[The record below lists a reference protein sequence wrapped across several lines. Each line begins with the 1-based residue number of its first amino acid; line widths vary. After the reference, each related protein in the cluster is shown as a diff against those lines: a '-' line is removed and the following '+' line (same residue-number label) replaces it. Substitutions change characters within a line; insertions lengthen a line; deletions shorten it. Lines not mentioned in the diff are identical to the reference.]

1 VSRKH
6 RRERKNVSSESAAP
20 TPPADQPSGTPAATR
35 PGAVFAI
42 VAGLIIVVVGGGF
55 LVYYYMQRGP
65 GGPNPQVVMETSAG
79 TIKIELFQRQAPI
92 SVRNFL
98 AYVDEKFYDGTIFH
112 RIVKNTPRTGIGV
125 VQGGGFLPGM
135 REKRGHPPITNE
147 AGNGVSNE
155 RGTLAMART
164 SLPDSATS
172 QFYINVTDNTAL
184 DRAHAQDRV
193 GYAVFGKVIEGM
205 DVVDKIGE
213 VETTPDDVPVQDV
226 IIKSVRRME
235 TK

>member
-1 VSRKH
+1 VTRKH
-6 RRERKNVSSESAAP
+6 RRDRKNGGESAAP
-20 TPPADQPSGTPAATR
+20 TPPPEQTSGTPAAGMR

-42 VAGLIIVVVGGGF
+42 VAGLILVVVGGGF
-55 LVYYYMQRGP
+55 LVYYYTQRGP
-65 GGPNPQVVMETSAG
+65 SGPNPQVVMETSAG

-112 RIVKNTPRTGIGV
+112 RIVKNSPRTGIGV

-135 REKRGHPPITNE
+135 REKPGHPPIRNE
-147 AGNGVSNE
+147 ADNDLSNA

-172 QFYINVTDNTAL
+172 QFYFNVTDNT
-184 DRAHAQDRV
+184 Q
-193 GYAVFGKVIEGM
+193 
-205 DVVDKIGE
+205 
-213 VETTPDDVPVQDV
+213 
-226 IIKSVRRME
+226 
-235 TK
+235 